1 MEEINKPSS
10 LEEGIRELDEIVRKM
25 ESADISL
32 EESFELYKKGV
43 IRLKDCTGMIDRIER
58 QLTILEEGT
67 EV

>member
-25 ESADISL
+25 ENTDISL
-32 EESFELYKKGV
+32 EESFELYKKGI
-43 IRLKDCTGMIDRIER
+43 IRLKECTEMIDGIER
-58 QLTILEEGT
+58 QLTIFEEGT

>member
-25 ESADISL
+25 ENTDISL
-32 EESFELYKKGV
+32 EESFELYKKGI
-43 IRLKDCTGMIDRIER
+43 IRLKECTEMIDDIER
-58 QLTILEEGT
+58 QLTVLEEGT